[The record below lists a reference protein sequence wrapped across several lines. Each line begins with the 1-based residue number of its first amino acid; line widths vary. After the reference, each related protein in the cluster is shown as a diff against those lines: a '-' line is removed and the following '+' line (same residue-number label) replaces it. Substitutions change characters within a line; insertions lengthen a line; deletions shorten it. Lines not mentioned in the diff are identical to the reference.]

1 MSVYAFDLSIL
12 KYVHS
17 VVYGEVAVG
26 KAAVKL
32 SAAMGDHPGVRIS
45 LSLSLSAI
53 TFQYCSCLCR
63 PEGTVK

>member
-32 SAAMGDHPGVRIS
+32 SAAMGDYPGVRIS
-45 LSLSLSAI
+45 LSLSLSPPLLSNIAVA
-53 TFQYCSCLCR
+53 YVGLKV
-63 PEGTVK
+63 P

>member
-45 LSLSLSAI
+45 LFLRHYFPILQLPMSA
-53 TFQYCSCLCR
+53 
-63 PEGTVK
+63 

>member
-45 LSLSLSAI
+45 LSPPLLSNIAVAYVGLKV
-53 TFQYCSCLCR
+53 
-63 PEGTVK
+63 P